1 MTNPSQNTIGKY
13 RVIGPPESG
22 SQGTVYHAHDPDL
35 DREVALKVLHPHLAT
50 PEIVGRF
57 RREAQMVASIN
68 HPNIAGITEI
78 GEHNGSHYIVM
89 EYVPHS
95 VRELIDRGPLDIAR
109 AVSIAHQ
116 VALALE
122 VARTSRHG
130 VTHHDIKPDNLL
142 MTTLESD
149 GIVKLIDF
157 GIAHAADMASMTQAG
172 SQWGTPYYMSPEQ
185 WRGERGDTR
194 SDVYSLGIVMYQ
206 MLSGRVPFRSSAA
219 NSLAQQNDI
228 ARQHLEVELVSP
240 RSIRRDIP
248 EEIEAIV
255 AKCMAKSPGDR
266 YQTPGELA
274 AALASIFGL
283 TAPIASQ
290 TGSRPPVRISGKKTP
305 RPSPP
310 PSARNRPARS
320 RLSLLAAGGFGAIIV
335 IVLIVIV
342 ALGSGENDS
351 SPASPSLLAPFTL
364 ILTPTTPTPTS
375 VPPILSVLT
384 PRASNPTPTPV
395 PPLLSVLT
403 PRAPN
408 PTPTPVSPRD
418 LFFASVPTP
427 TDTPAP
433 TYTPTSTNTPVPQFT
448 PLPAA
453 TAFPAPTLIP
463 TLTPTAT
470 LTPTPRP
477 IPTPAPTPT
486 YTPTLTPTPTQ
497 TPTPTLTPVPHI
509 HKSKDVLVSEGNL
522 TNFVVDWNRNVYG
535 EVADYEIYEGLVNIE
550 LTDISHTDHQVTIA
564 VRANEDSLVGNGR
577 AEVQISSARGDMRYT
592 LNVTVIDAGE
602 ETPTPTVTPTPTATP
617 TVTPTPTPSVTPTPT
632 PVPLPQLKLTL
643 TGWVEYRPGFLR
655 VPFDVVN
662 VGNATS
668 EPSTLRLYIYGEG
681 RGYGSDSEYEGYY
694 YGIKPLLSAAPIPS
708 LSAGEWHSNPAWEV
722 ELEDDEVG
730 RVTLIAIVHNCRWQT
745 NNRTCS
751 GNQLKWEYQQEG
763 NRCAGQNGVEK
774 YASGRGD
781 TWSDDWHN
789 KDYLARCDNVDVYDG
804 WVDLAPTPTPRPTP
818 TPTPTATPWPTRT
831 PTPTPIN

>member
-13 RVIGPPESG
+13 RVIGTPEFG
-22 SQGTVYHAHDPDL
+22 SQGTVYHAYDPDL
-35 DREVALKVLHPHLAT
+35 DRDVALKVLHPHLAT

-57 RREAQMVASIN
+57 RREAQMLASIN
-68 HPNIAGITEI
+68 HPNIAGIAEI

-122 VARTSRHG
+122 AARTSRRG

-142 MTTLESD
+142 MTTLD
-149 GIVKLIDF
+149 PGGIVKLVDF

-206 MLSGRVPFRSSAA
+206 MLSGRVPFISAAA
-219 NSLAQQNDI
+219 NSLAQQHDI
-228 ARQHLEVELVSP
+228 ARQHLEVDPVSP

-255 AKCMAKSPGDR
+255 AKCIAKSPGDR

-274 AALASIFGL
+274 AALADIFGL
-283 TAPIASQ
+283 TAPIASH

-310 PSARNRPARS
+310 PSARS
-320 RLSLLAAGGFGAIIV
+320 RLSLIAAGGFGAIIV

-351 SPASPSLLAPFTL
+351 PPASPSPLAPFSL
-364 ILTPTTPTPTS
+364 ILTPTTPTP
-375 VPPILSVLT
+375 VPAPPLLSVLT
-384 PRASNPTPTPV
+384 PGAPNPTPTPV
-395 PPLLSVLT
+395 PPLLLVLT
-403 PRAPN
+403 PRASIL
-408 PTPTPVSPRD
+408 TPTPVSPRD
-418 LFFASVPTP
+418 LFLTSVPTP

-486 YTPTLTPTPTQ
+486 YTPTLTPIPTRTPTPTPIPTPTQ
-497 TPTPTLTPVPHI
+497 TPIPHI
-509 HKSKDVLVSEGNL
+509 RESVSVLVAEGSF
-522 TNFVVDWNRNVYG
+522 TNFVLDWNRNVYG
-535 EVADYEIYEGLVNIE
+535 EVPRHEIEIYEGLVNIE
-550 LTDISHTDHQVTIA
+550 LTNISHTDDQLTIT
-564 VRANEDSLVGNGR
+564 VRAGDDSLVGNGR
-577 AEVQISSARGDMRYT
+577 AEVQIYSARGDMVYT
-592 LNVTVIDAGE
+592 LNVIVVDAGE
-602 ETPTPTVTPTPTATP
+602 ATPTPTVTPTPTFTPTVTPTRTPSVTPTPTSVPLPNLVLEGFHICVEGTSCWRAVEGQSEIQGSRRVVISWRVVNRGNGPTQSPTDLRMYADGQYHEGEFIPGAKFDIPILAAGEISQMIEVSKTPPHYLRDISFHLTGDNTIIAIVDMDDKVEERGDNCGNLRGYRDRFSAWTSECDNVAYVGGRGSPLPFLPTPIPTPTP
-617 TVTPTPTPSVTPTPT
+617 TVTPTPTP
-632 PVPLPQLKLTL
+632 
-643 TGWVEYRPGFLR
+643 RP
-655 VPFDVVN
+655 
-662 VGNATS
+662 
-668 EPSTLRLYIYGEG
+668 
-681 RGYGSDSEYEGYY
+681 
-694 YGIKPLLSAAPIPS
+694 
-708 LSAGEWHSNPAWEV
+708 
-722 ELEDDEVG
+722 
-730 RVTLIAIVHNCRWQT
+730 
-745 NNRTCS
+745 
-751 GNQLKWEYQQEG
+751 
-763 NRCAGQNGVEK
+763 
-774 YASGRGD
+774 
-781 TWSDDWHN
+781 
-789 KDYLARCDNVDVYDG
+789 
-804 WVDLAPTPTPRPTP
+804 
-818 TPTPTATPWPTRT
+818 
-831 PTPTPIN
+831 

>member
-13 RVIGPPESG
+13 RVIGTPEFG
-22 SQGTVYHAHDPDL
+22 SQGTVYHAYDPDL

-57 RREAQMVASIN
+57 RREAQMLASIN
-68 HPNIAGITEI
+68 HPNIAGIAEI

-95 VRELIDRGPLDIAR
+95 VRELIDQGPLDIAR

-122 VARTSRHG
+122 AARTSRRG

-142 MTTLESD
+142 MTTLD
-149 GIVKLIDF
+149 PGGIVKLVDF

-206 MLSGRVPFRSSAA
+206 MLSGRVPFISAAA
-219 NSLAQQNDI
+219 NSLAQQHDI
-228 ARQHLEVELVSP
+228 ARQHLEVDPVSP

-255 AKCMAKSPGDR
+255 AKCIAKSPGDR

-274 AALASIFGL
+274 AALADIFGL
-283 TAPIASQ
+283 TVPIASH

-310 PSARNRPARS
+310 PSARS
-320 RLSLLAAGGFGAIIV
+320 RLSLIAAGGFGAIIV

-351 SPASPSLLAPFTL
+351 PPASPSPLAPFSL
-364 ILTPTTPTPTS
+364 ILTPTTPTP
-375 VPPILSVLT
+375 VPAPPLLSVLT
-384 PRASNPTPTPV
+384 PGASNPTPTPV
-395 PPLLSVLT
+395 PPLLLVLT
-403 PRAPN
+403 PRASIL
-408 PTPTPVSPRD
+408 TPTPVSPRD
-418 LFFASVPTP
+418 LFLTSVPTP

-433 TYTPTSTNTPVPQFT
+433 TYTPTPTNTPVPQFT

-486 YTPTLTPTPTQ
+486 YTPTLTAIPTRTPTPTPIPTPTQ
-497 TPTPTLTPVPHI
+497 TPIPHI
-509 HKSKDVLVSEGNL
+509 RESVSVLVAEGSF
-522 TNFVVDWNRNVYG
+522 TNFVLDWNRNVYG
-535 EVADYEIYEGLVNIE
+535 EVADHEIYEGLVNIE
-550 LTDISHTDHQVTIA
+550 LTNISHTDDQLTIT
-564 VRANEDSLVGNGR
+564 VRAGDDSLVGNGR
-577 AEVQISSARGDMRYT
+577 AEVQIHSARGDMIYT
-592 LNVTVIDAGE
+592 LNVVVVDAGE
-602 ETPTPTVTPTPTATP
+602 ATPTPTVTPTPTFTPTVTPTLTPSVTPTPTSVPLPNLVLEGFHICVEGTPCWRAVEGQSEIQGSRRVVISWRVANRGNGPTQSPTDLRMYADGQYHEGEFIPGAKFDIPILAAGEFSQMIEVSKTPPHYLRDISFHLTGDNTIIAIVDMEDKVEERGDNCENLRRYRDRFSAWTSECDNVAYVGDRGSLLPFLPTPIPTPTP
-617 TVTPTPTPSVTPTPT
+617 TVTPTPTP
-632 PVPLPQLKLTL
+632 
-643 TGWVEYRPGFLR
+643 RP
-655 VPFDVVN
+655 
-662 VGNATS
+662 
-668 EPSTLRLYIYGEG
+668 
-681 RGYGSDSEYEGYY
+681 
-694 YGIKPLLSAAPIPS
+694 
-708 LSAGEWHSNPAWEV
+708 
-722 ELEDDEVG
+722 
-730 RVTLIAIVHNCRWQT
+730 
-745 NNRTCS
+745 
-751 GNQLKWEYQQEG
+751 
-763 NRCAGQNGVEK
+763 
-774 YASGRGD
+774 
-781 TWSDDWHN
+781 
-789 KDYLARCDNVDVYDG
+789 
-804 WVDLAPTPTPRPTP
+804 
-818 TPTPTATPWPTRT
+818 
-831 PTPTPIN
+831 

>member
-22 SQGTVYHAHDPDL
+22 TQGMVYRAYDPDL
-35 DREVALKVLHPHLAT
+35 DREVAVKVLHPHLAT

-57 RREAQMVASIN
+57 RREAQMLASIN

-122 VARTSRHG
+122 AARTSRRG

-142 MTTLESD
+142 MTALESD

-172 SQWGTPYYMSPEQ
+172 SRWGTPYYMSPEQ

-206 MLSGRVPFRSSAA
+206 MLSGRVPFRSAAA

-228 ARQHLEVELVSP
+228 ALQHLEVEPVSP

-248 EEIEAIV
+248 EELEAIV

-283 TAPIASQ
+283 TAPIASR
-290 TGSRPPVRISGKKTP
+290 TGSRPPVRMSGKRTP

-310 PSARNRPARS
+310 TARS
-320 RLSLLAAGGFGAIIV
+320 RLSLIAAGGFGAIIV

-351 SPASPSLLAPFTL
+351 SPASPSPLTPFPL
-364 ILTPTTPTPTS
+364 ILTPTTPTPIS
-375 VPPILSVLT
+375 VPPLLLVLT
-384 PRASNPTPTPV
+384 PGGSTPTPTPVPPLLLVLTPGGSTPTPTPV

-403 PRAPN
+403 PRASIL
-408 PTPTPVSPRD
+408 TPTPVSPRD
-418 LFFASVPTP
+418 LFLTSVPTP

-433 TYTPTSTNTPVPQFT
+433 TYTPTSTNTPVPLFT

-463 TLTPTAT
+463 TLTPTVT

-486 YTPTLTPTPTQ
+486 YTPTLTPIPTQ
-497 TPTPTLTPVPHI
+497 TPTPIPTPTPTQTPIPHI
-509 HKSKDVLVSEGNL
+509 RESGDVFVYEGVGITYAFNWNL
-522 TNFVVDWNRNVYG
+522 AVYG
-535 EVADYEIYEGLVNIE
+535 EGIASETYDSPVNIRFS
-550 LTDISHTDHQVTIA
+550 DISHSDRQATITVWA
-564 VRANEDSLVGNGR
+564 DDDSLVGDGR
-577 AEVQISSARGDMRYT
+577 AEIQISNATGEMIYT
-592 LNVTVIDAGE
+592 LGVTVRDAGE
-602 ETPTPTVTPTPTATP
+602 ATPTPSPTLTPTVTP
-617 TVTPTPTPSVTPTPT
+617 TVTPTPTPAATLTPTPIPLPNLVLEQFYICVEGTWCWPVVEGADEFSDSRRVSITWMVTNRGSGPTQSATDLRIYADGEYHDGEYLIGRDADVFAIPALAPRQSIGQTELTRKSPTDFWPITFSLVGDNTIIAIVDLEDNVEENDNCGNMRGYRDRFAARDLDCDNVRYLDNLPFLPTPLPTPTPTLTPTPT
-632 PVPLPQLKLTL
+632 P
-643 TGWVEYRPGFLR
+643 
-655 VPFDVVN
+655 
-662 VGNATS
+662 
-668 EPSTLRLYIYGEG
+668 
-681 RGYGSDSEYEGYY
+681 
-694 YGIKPLLSAAPIPS
+694 
-708 LSAGEWHSNPAWEV
+708 NP
-722 ELEDDEVG
+722 
-730 RVTLIAIVHNCRWQT
+730 
-745 NNRTCS
+745 
-751 GNQLKWEYQQEG
+751 
-763 NRCAGQNGVEK
+763 
-774 YASGRGD
+774 
-781 TWSDDWHN
+781 
-789 KDYLARCDNVDVYDG
+789 
-804 WVDLAPTPTPRPTP
+804 
-818 TPTPTATPWPTRT
+818 
-831 PTPTPIN
+831 